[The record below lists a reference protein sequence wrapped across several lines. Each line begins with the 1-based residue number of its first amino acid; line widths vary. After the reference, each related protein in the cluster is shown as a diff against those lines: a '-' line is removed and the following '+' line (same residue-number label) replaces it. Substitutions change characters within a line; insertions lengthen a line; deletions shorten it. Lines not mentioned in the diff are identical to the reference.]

1 MGSRQPDS
9 RTQADCSK
17 EGVLGSGESKG
28 KPQQDFGAGFVM
40 AGLQAL
46 NRCL

>member
-28 KPQQDFGAGFVM
+28 NAS
-40 AGLQAL
+40 AGLWGRVRDGGVAGSE
-46 NRCL
+46 